1 MSLRNR
7 IVLPLVLLSLAV
19 LGACGGNG
27 GNNFTNPNPPPSG
40 SFSNSNLN
48 GTYVFSVGGIDSQ
61 GAPYALAGTF
71 TADGNGGISGGA
83 VDVNDADLSAPV
95 PNSALTSSSYKV
107 SVDGRGQATL
117 NISSLGAVTLDFVLQ
132 DSSHGLVMES
142 DTNATGSGS
151 LDLQTAGVS
160 PAGTYAFSMAGF
172 EYVSFVTANPFATV
186 GNFTVGS
193 GGAITGTEDFND
205 NQFAFTNQ
213 ALTGS
218 VVLGPSSTP
227 STTLSTSF
235 SSNNLGLPSLTF
247 DVIPISATHLKF
259 VEMDAGANLIGDAF
273 AQTSTTLPTGNLAF
287 TLAGTF
293 PTTSGFSA
301 AGGFLVTDGA
311 GNITSASTAD
321 ANNSGSVSPG
331 PIGFSGSYTAAGTGR
346 YTLSLSSFTDGI
358 AYVAY
363 PFTGGVFLL
372 ETDNSGSMSGAAYP
386 QTDQT
391 LAASEGYALNF
402 TGANLSAGVEVDDIA
417 EFQTDSAA
425 ANVTG
430 VVDENFQPGGGP
442 TLGLALSGTST
453 TPDSNG
459 RGQLAANAG
468 NNSVS
473 TLNGGFGLTYYAV
486 DGTTFPF
493 IETDANGQVTMGAF
507 LKQDATA
514 SSAQLAHP
522 HLYVR
527 SLIRSSKAWR
537 KKK

>member
-7 IVLPLVLLSLAV
+7 FVLPLVLSSLAI
-19 LGACGGNG
+19 LGACGGSNNG
-27 GNNFTNPNPPPSG
+27 IINPTPPPSG

-61 GAPYALAGTF
+61 SAPYALAGTF

-83 VDVNDADLSAPV
+83 VDVNDPDLSAPV
-95 PNSALTSSSYKV
+95 PNSALSSSSYRV
-107 SVDGRGQATL
+107 SVDGRGQINL
-117 NISSLGAVTLDFVLQ
+117 NITNLGTITLDFVLQ
-132 DSSHGLVMES
+132 DSSHGMVTEFDS
-142 DTNATGSGS
+142 NATGSGS

-172 EYVSFVTANPFATV
+172 DYTSGTTANPFATV

-193 GGAITGTEDFND
+193 GGAFTGVEDFND
-205 NQFAFTNQ
+205 NQFAFTNEG
-213 ALTGS
+213 LTGA
-218 VVLGPSSTP
+218 VVLGPSSSPATV
-227 STTLSTSF
+227 LSTSF
-235 SSNNLGLPSLTF
+235 GTLTF
-247 DVIPISATHLKF
+247 DAIPISATHLKF
-259 VEMDAGANLIGDAF
+259 IEMDAGANLVGDAF
-273 AQTSTTLPTGNLAF
+273 AQTTTTLPTGTLAF

-301 AGGFLVTDGA
+301 AGGFIVTDGA
-311 GNITSASTAD
+311 GNITTASSAD
-321 ANNSGSVSPG
+321 ANNSGSVSPA
-331 PIGFSGSYTAAGTGR
+331 PIAFNGSYTAAGTGR
-346 YTLSLSSFTDGI
+346 YTLSLSSFTNGT

-363 PFTGGVFLL
+363 PFNGGVFLL
-372 ETDNSGSMSGAAYP
+372 ETDNSGSMSGAAYT
-386 QTDQT
+386 QTNQT
-391 LAASEGYALNF
+391 LAPSAGYALNF
-402 TGANLSAGVEVDDIA
+402 TGANLNDGVEVDDIA

-430 VVDENFQPGGGP
+430 VVDENFQPSGGP
-442 TLGLALSGTST
+442 TQGLALSGTST

-468 NNSVS
+468 NSSAS

-493 IETDANGQVTMGAF
+493 IETDANGQVTTGVF
-507 LKQDATA
+507 VKQDATA

-522 HLYVR
+522 HLYVK
-527 SLIRSSKAWR
+527 SMIRSNKVWH